1 MPLSVYIQYKH
12 LKDAL
17 WCVACVS
24 VCFITVHVFFSGQ
37 FAIVK
42 QCREKSSGRD
52 FAAKFIKKRQS
63 IASRRGVLREEIER
77 EVNILQQIHH
87 PNIVMLHDVFENKT
101 DVVLIL
107 ELWVELVSML
117 I

>member
-1 MPLSVYIQYKH
+1 M
-12 LKDAL
+12 A
-17 WCVACVS
+17 
-24 VCFITVHVFFSGQ
+24 VFKQQQVENFYEIGEELGSGQ

-77 EVNILQQIHH
+77 EGVWRRAFRL
-87 PNIVMLHDVFENKT
+87 FGRER
-101 DVVLIL
+101 
-107 ELWVELVSML
+107 VSK
-117 I
+117 

>member
-1 MPLSVYIQYKH
+1 MKL
-12 LKDAL
+12 L
-17 WCVACVS
+17 S
-24 VCFITVHVFFSGQ
+24 VCFITVHVSFSGQ

-42 QCREKSSGRD
+42 QCREKCSGRD

-63 IASRRGVLREEIER
+63 NASRRGVLREEIER
-77 EVNILQQIHH
+77 EVNILQQIQH

-107 ELWVELVSML
+107 EL
-117 I
+117 

>member
-1 MPLSVYIQYKH
+1 M
-12 LKDAL
+12 
-17 WCVACVS
+17 
-24 VCFITVHVFFSGQ
+24 FFSGQ

-87 PNIVMLHDVFENKT
+87 SNIVMLHDVFENKT

-107 ELWVELVSML
+107 ELWVELVSVL

>member
-1 MPLSVYIQYKH
+1 IFFFFLNKITMAVFKH
-12 LKDAL
+12 
-17 WCVACVS
+17 
-24 VCFITVHVFFSGQ
+24 GQ

-107 ELWVELVSML
+107 EL
-117 I
+117 